1 MPPSGGGEQFPSIDS
16 VDLTGAGL
24 PQTPMQEAMSR
35 LSDRANNA
43 APVDDGPQGFE
54 ASVHKIKEQVLPR
67 LLERVDPEAAA
78 SLNKEELTEEFRPI
92 ILEVLAE
99 LKLTLNRREQFALE
113 KVLVDELL
121 GFGPLEEL
129 LSDPDITDIMV
140 NGPSQTYIEKK
151 GKLIIAPIQFRDEE
165 HLFQIAQRIVNQVGR
180 RVDQTTPLADAR
192 LKDGSRVNVIVP
204 PLSLRGTAISIRK
217 FSEKPIT
224 IDMLKG
230 FGSMSEAMATAL
242 KIAGACRM
250 NIVISG
256 GTGSGKTT
264 MLNAL
269 SKMIDP
275 GERVLTI
282 EDAAELRLQQPHW
295 LPLETRPPNLEGDGA
310 ITIGD
315 LVRNALRMRPDRIIL
330 GEIRGAECFDL
341 LAAMN
346 TGHDGSMCTLHANNP
361 RECLGRM
368 ENMIL
373 MGDIKIPKEA
383 ISRQIAES
391 VDLIVQ
397 VKRLRD
403 GSRRTTQ
410 ITEVI
415 GMEGDVIV
423 TQDLFK
429 FEYRDED
436 AAELRLQQPHWL
448 PLETRPPNL
457 EGDGA
462 ITIGD
467 LVRNA
472 LRMRPDRI
480 ILGEIRGAE
489 CFDLLAAM
497 NTGHDGSMCT
507 LHANNPRECL
517 GRMENMI
524 LMGDIKIP
532 KEAIS
537 RQIAASVD
545 LIVQVKRLRDGSRR
559 TTQITEVI
567 GMEGDVIVTQDL
579 FKFEYRDE
587 DADGKINGEWVA
599 GGVRPYTLEK
609 ARQFGFDQ
617 PFLEACLG

>member
-1 MPPSGGGEQFPSIDS
+1 MNAFGRKNGMGGMGQRPAFGVARPMKGGTEPLRTTPPPPPGMDEQFPP
-16 VDLTGAGL
+16 L
-24 PQTPMQEAMSR
+24 PEHRPDANDEALAR
-35 LSDRANNA
+35 LAERSNA
-43 APVDDGPQGFE
+43 IHEPDKGPEGFE

-67 LLERVDPEAAA
+67 LLERVDPEAA
-78 SLNKEELTEEFRPI
+78 STLTKEELSEEFRPI
-92 ILEVLAE
+92 IMEVLQE
-99 LKLTLNRREQFALE
+99 LKITLNRREQFALE

-129 LSDPDITDIMV
+129 LNDPDISDIMV
-140 NGPSQTYIEKK
+140 NGPQQTYVEKK
-151 GKLIIAPIQFRDEE
+151 GKLQLAKIQFRDEN

-204 PLSLRGTAISIRK
+204 PLSLKGTAISIRK

-224 IDMLKG
+224 IDMLRD
-230 FGSMSEAMATAL
+230 FGSMDDKMATAL
-242 KIAGACRM
+242 KIAGASRM

-295 LPLETRPPNLEGDGA
+295 LPLETRPPNLEGEGA

-315 LVRNALRMRPDRIIL
+315 LVKNALRMRPDRIIL

-346 TGHDGSMCTLHANNP
+346 TGHDGSMCTLHSNSP

-373 MGDIKIPKEA
+373 MGDIKIPKAA
-383 ISRQIAES
+383 ISKQIADS

-429 FEYRDED
+429 FEYLDE
-436 AAELRLQQPHWL
+436 
-448 PLETRPPNL
+448 
-457 EGDGA
+457 
-462 ITIGD
+462 
-467 LVRNA
+467 
-472 LRMRPDRI
+472 
-480 ILGEIRGAE
+480 GE
-489 CFDLLAAM
+489 
-497 NTGHDGSMCT
+497 
-507 LHANNPRECL
+507 
-517 GRMENMI
+517 
-524 LMGDIKIP
+524 
-532 KEAIS
+532 
-537 RQIAASVD
+537 
-545 LIVQVKRLRDGSRR
+545 
-559 TTQITEVI
+559 
-567 GMEGDVIVTQDL
+567 
-579 FKFEYRDE
+579 
-587 DADGKINGEWVA
+587 DGKIIGEHRST
-599 GGVRPYTLEK
+599 GLRPYTLEK
-609 ARQFGFDQ
+609 ARQYGFDQ
-617 PFLEACLG
+617 AFLQACL

>member
-1 MPPSGGGEQFPSIDS
+1 MSAFGRRNGPGGINPGARPSFGVARPMKGGERAAPAQTAPKGGEQFPP
-16 VDLTGAGL
+16 L
-24 PQTPMQEAMSR
+24 PGQAAAPDPATRPSGSSSNRNQDDAMSR
-35 LSDRANNA
+35 LAERANNTHDNA
-43 APVDDGPQGFE
+43 SDFGGFE
-54 ASVHKIKEQVLPR
+54 ASIHKIKEQVLPR

-78 SLNKEELTEEFRPI
+78 SLSKDELSEEFRPI
-92 ILEVLAE
+92 IMEVLAE
-99 LKLTLNRREQFALE
+99 LKVTLNRREQFALE
-113 KVLVDELL
+113 KVLIDELL

-129 LSDPDITDIMV
+129 LGDPDISDIMV
-140 NGPSQTYIEKK
+140 NGPQQTYVEKK
-151 GKLIIAPIQFRDEE
+151 GRLQLAPIQFRDEQ

-224 IDMLKG
+224 IDMLRD
-230 FGSMSEAMATAL
+230 FGSMSDKMATAL

-250 NIVISG
+250 NVVISG

-295 LPLETRPPNLEGDGA
+295 LPLETRPPNLEGQGA

-315 LVRNALRMRPDRIIL
+315 LVKNALRMRPDRIIL

-346 TGHDGSMCTLHANNP
+346 TGHDGSMCTLHANSP

-403 GSRRTTQ
+403 GSRRTTN

-423 TQDLFK
+423 TQELFK
-429 FEYRDED
+429 FEYLDETD
-436 AAELRLQQPHWL
+436 
-448 PLETRPPNL
+448 
-457 EGDGA
+457 DGK
-462 ITIGD
+462 
-467 LVRNA
+467 
-472 LRMRPDRI
+472 
-480 ILGEIRGAE
+480 ILGEFRSQG
-489 CFDLLAAM
+489 L
-497 NTGHDGSMCT
+497 
-507 LHANNPRECL
+507 
-517 GRMENMI
+517 
-524 LMGDIKIP
+524 
-532 KEAIS
+532 
-537 RQIAASVD
+537 
-545 LIVQVKRLRDGSRR
+545 
-559 TTQITEVI
+559 
-567 GMEGDVIVTQDL
+567 
-579 FKFEYRDE
+579 
-587 DADGKINGEWVA
+587 
-599 GGVRPYTLEK
+599 RPYTLEK

-617 PFLEACLG
+617 AYLEACL

>member
-1 MPPSGGGEQFPSIDS
+1 MSAFGRKTGMGGSGSGPRPSFGVARPMRSGDGGAPMPGGDQFPPLPSSDPIDQPLPMNAMKADAMTRLADRING
-16 VDLTGAGL
+16 VTDTGPL
-24 PQTPMQEAMSR
+24 VE
-35 LSDRANNA
+35 
-43 APVDDGPQGFE
+43 GFE

-78 SLNKEELTEEFRPI
+78 TLSKEELSEEFRPI

-99 LKLTLNRREQFALE
+99 LKVTLNRREQFALE

-129 LSDPDITDIMV
+129 LNDPDITDIMI
-140 NGPSQTYIEKK
+140 NGPEQTYIEKK
-151 GKLIIAPIQFRDEE
+151 GKLVLAPIRFRDES

-224 IDMLKG
+224 LDMLRD
-230 FGSMSEAMATAL
+230 FGSMSDKMCTAL

-295 LPLETRPPNLEGDGA
+295 LPLETRPPNLEGQGA

-315 LVRNALRMRPDRIIL
+315 LVKNALRMRPDRIIL

-346 TGHDGSMCTLHANNP
+346 TGHDGSMCTLHANSP

-391 VDLIVQ
+391 VDLVVQ

-403 GSRRTTQ
+403 GSRRTTN

-415 GMEGDVIV
+415 GMEGEVIV
-423 TQDLFK
+423 TQELFK
-429 FEYRDED
+429 FEYLDESD
-436 AAELRLQQPHWL
+436 
-448 PLETRPPNL
+448 
-457 EGDGA
+457 
-462 ITIGD
+462 
-467 LVRNA
+467 
-472 LRMRPDRI
+472 
-480 ILGEIRGAE
+480 
-489 CFDLLAAM
+489 
-497 NTGHDGSMCT
+497 
-507 LHANNPRECL
+507 
-517 GRMENMI
+517 
-524 LMGDIKIP
+524 
-532 KEAIS
+532 
-537 RQIAASVD
+537 
-545 LIVQVKRLRDGSRR
+545 
-559 TTQITEVI
+559 
-567 GMEGDVIVTQDL
+567 
-579 FKFEYRDE
+579 
-587 DADGKINGEWVA
+587 DGKIIGEFRPS
-599 GGVRPYTLEK
+599 GLRPYTLEK

-617 PFLEACLG
+617 AYLEACL

>member
-1 MPPSGGGEQFPSIDS
+1 MSAFGRRNGIGGMGQGARPAFGVAKPIKGGPQDKTIPSSANMPGSVPVPGGDQFPP
-16 VDLTGAGL
+16 LPGAEPSA
-24 PQTPMQEAMSR
+24 PQQPMRDDAMAR
-35 LSDRANNA
+35 LADRANSVN
-43 APVDDGPQGFE
+43 DGQAEHNGFE
-54 ASVHKIKEQVLPR
+54 ASIHKIKEQVLPR

-78 SLNKEELTEEFRPI
+78 TLTKDELSEEFRPI
-92 ILEVLAE
+92 IMEVLAE
-99 LKLTLNRREQFALE
+99 LKITFNRREQFALE
-113 KVLVDELL
+113 KVLIDELL

-129 LSDPDITDIMV
+129 LNDPDVSDIMV
-140 NGPSQTYIEKK
+140 NGPNQTYIEKK
-151 GKLIIAPIQFRDEE
+151 GKLQLAGIRFRDEQ

-224 IDMLKG
+224 IDMLKD
-230 FGSMSEAMATAL
+230 FGSMNEKMATAL

-250 NIVISG
+250 NVVISG

-295 LPLETRPPNLEGDGA
+295 LPLETRPPNLEGQGA

-315 LVRNALRMRPDRIIL
+315 LVKNALRMRPDRIIL

-346 TGHDGSMCTLHANNP
+346 TGHDGSMCTLHANSP

-403 GSRRTTQ
+403 GSRRTTN

-423 TQDLFK
+423 TQELFK
-429 FEYRDED
+429 FEYLDETD
-436 AAELRLQQPHWL
+436 
-448 PLETRPPNL
+448 
-457 EGDGA
+457 DGK
-462 ITIGD
+462 
-467 LVRNA
+467 
-472 LRMRPDRI
+472 
-480 ILGEIRGAE
+480 ILGEFR
-489 CFDLLAAM
+489 
-497 NTGHDGSMCT
+497 
-507 LHANNPRECL
+507 
-517 GRMENMI
+517 
-524 LMGDIKIP
+524 
-532 KEAIS
+532 
-537 RQIAASVD
+537 ASG
-545 LIVQVKRLRDGSRR
+545 L
-559 TTQITEVI
+559 
-567 GMEGDVIVTQDL
+567 
-579 FKFEYRDE
+579 
-587 DADGKINGEWVA
+587 
-599 GGVRPYTLEK
+599 RPYTLEK

-617 PFLEACLG
+617 AYLEACL

>member
-1 MPPSGGGEQFPSIDS
+1 MNAFGRRNGMSGSSQARPAFGVARPMKGAEPLRTQPPMPP
-16 VDLTGAGL
+16 
-24 PQTPMQEAMSR
+24 PM
-35 LSDRANNA
+35 
-43 APVDDGPQGFE
+43 VDDSFPPPPMAPASPEDEALAKLAERATAHHSGEAVVEGFE
-54 ASVHKIKEQVLPR
+54 ASVHRIKEQVLPR

-78 SLNKEELTEEFRPI
+78 TLTKDELSEEFRPI

-99 LKLTLNRREQFALE
+99 LKITLNRREQFALE

-129 LSDPDITDIMV
+129 LGDPDITDIMV
-140 NGPSQTYIEKK
+140 NGPNQTYIERK
-151 GKLIIAPIQFRDEE
+151 GKLELAKVKFRDES

-204 PLSLRGTAISIRK
+204 PLSLKGTAISIRK

-224 IDMLKG
+224 IDMLRD
-230 FGSMSEAMATAL
+230 FGSMSDKMATCL
-242 KIAGACRM
+242 KIAGASRM

-295 LPLETRPPNLEGDGA
+295 LPLETRPPNLEGQGA

-315 LVRNALRMRPDRIIL
+315 LVKNALRMRPDRIIL

-346 TGHDGSMCTLHANNP
+346 TGHDGSMCTLHANSP

-373 MGDIKIPKEA
+373 MGDIKIPKAA
-383 ISRQIAES
+383 ISKQIADS
-391 VDLIVQ
+391 VDLVVQ

-403 GSRRTTQ
+403 GSRRTTN

-423 TQDLFK
+423 TQELFSY
-429 FEYRDED
+429 EYLD
-436 AAELRLQQPHWL
+436 
-448 PLETRPPNL
+448 
-457 EGDGA
+457 EGD
-462 ITIGD
+462 
-467 LVRNA
+467 
-472 LRMRPDRI
+472 
-480 ILGEIRGAE
+480 
-489 CFDLLAAM
+489 
-497 NTGHDGSMCT
+497 
-507 LHANNPRECL
+507 
-517 GRMENMI
+517 
-524 LMGDIKIP
+524 
-532 KEAIS
+532 
-537 RQIAASVD
+537 
-545 LIVQVKRLRDGSRR
+545 
-559 TTQITEVI
+559 
-567 GMEGDVIVTQDL
+567 
-579 FKFEYRDE
+579 
-587 DADGKINGEWVA
+587 DGKIIGEHRPS
-599 GGVRPYTLEK
+599 GLRPYTLEK
-609 ARQFGFDQ
+609 ARQFGFDKAYLQ
-617 PFLEACLG
+617 ACL

>member
-1 MPPSGGGEQFPSIDS
+1 MSAFGRKSAPAGMKPGARPSFGNAKPMQGGGGGSSDGEAGGEQFPP
-16 VDLTGAGL
+16 L
-24 PQTPMQEAMSR
+24 PEDDQPAKEAPAPAASGNSEHDDALAR
-35 LSDRANNA
+35 LDDRMNTTHSGEA
-43 APVDDGPQGFE
+43 DIGGFE

-78 SLNKEELTEEFRPI
+78 TLSKEELSEEFRPI

-99 LKLTLNRREQFALE
+99 LKVTLNRREQFALE

-129 LSDPDITDIMV
+129 LTDPDVSDIMV
-140 NGPSQTYIEKK
+140 NGPDQTYIEKG
-151 GKLIIAPIQFRDEE
+151 GKLTIAPIRFRDEQ

-204 PLSLRGTAISIRK
+204 PLSLKGTAISIRK

-224 IDMLKG
+224 LDMLKD
-230 FGSMSEAMATAL
+230 FGSMSEKMCTAL
-242 KIAGACRM
+242 KIAGASRM

-295 LPLETRPPNLEGDGA
+295 LPLETRPPNLEGQGA

-315 LVRNALRMRPDRIIL
+315 LVKNALRMRPDRIIL

-346 TGHDGSMCTLHANNP
+346 TGHDGSMCTLHANSP

-373 MGDIKIPKEA
+373 MGDIKIPKQA
-383 ISRQIAES
+383 ISTQIAES
-391 VDLIVQ
+391 VDIIVQ

-403 GSRRTTQ
+403 GSRRTTD

-423 TQDLFK
+423 TQNLFK
-429 FEYRDED
+429 FEYLDES
-436 AAELRLQQPHWL
+436 E
-448 PLETRPPNL
+448 
-457 EGDGA
+457 DGK
-462 ITIGD
+462 
-467 LVRNA
+467 
-472 LRMRPDRI
+472 
-480 ILGEIRGAE
+480 ILGEFR
-489 CFDLLAAM
+489 
-497 NTGHDGSMCT
+497 
-507 LHANNPRECL
+507 
-517 GRMENMI
+517 
-524 LMGDIKIP
+524 
-532 KEAIS
+532 
-537 RQIAASVD
+537 ASG
-545 LIVQVKRLRDGSRR
+545 L
-559 TTQITEVI
+559 
-567 GMEGDVIVTQDL
+567 
-579 FKFEYRDE
+579 
-587 DADGKINGEWVA
+587 
-599 GGVRPYTLEK
+599 RPYTLEK
-609 ARQFGFDQ
+609 ARQYGFDQ
-617 PFLEACLG
+617 AYLEACL

>member
-1 MPPSGGGEQFPSIDS
+1 MSAFGRKPGTQSARPAFGVAKPMHGGGAAAPREDQGGGQFPPIDPATLPPA
-16 VDLTGAGL
+16 VDAS
-24 PQTPMQEAMSR
+24 PSAAMPEDAMSR
-35 LSDRANNA
+35 LNTRMSTDHSDIER
-43 APVDDGPQGFE
+43 PQGFE

-67 LLERVDPEAAA
+67 LLERVDPEAA
-78 SLNKEELTEEFRPI
+78 STLSKDELTEEFRPI

-99 LKLTLNRREQFALE
+99 LKITLNRREQFALE

-129 LSDPDITDIMV
+129 LNDSEISDIMV
-140 NGPSQTYIEKK
+140 NGPDQTYIERK
-151 GKLIIAPIQFRDEE
+151 GKLELSSCVFRDED

-217 FSEKPIT
+217 FSAKPIT
-224 IDMLKG
+224 LDMLRDWNA
-230 FGSMSEAMATAL
+230 MSNKMYTAL
-242 KIAGACRM
+242 KIAGACRF

-275 GERVLTI
+275 TERVLTI

-295 LPLETRPPNLEGDGA
+295 LPLETRPPNLEGQGA

-315 LVRNALRMRPDRIIL
+315 LVKNALRMRPDRIIL

-346 TGHDGSMCTLHANNP
+346 TGHDGSMCTLHANSP

-383 ISRQIAES
+383 ISRQIADS

-397 VKRLRD
+397 IKRLRD
-403 GSRRTTQ
+403 GSRRVTSV
-410 ITEVI
+410 TEVI

-423 TQDLFK
+423 TQELFK
-429 FEYRDED
+429 FEYLDED
-436 AAELRLQQPHWL
+436 
-448 PLETRPPNL
+448 
-457 EGDGA
+457 
-462 ITIGD
+462 
-467 LVRNA
+467 
-472 LRMRPDRI
+472 
-480 ILGEIRGAE
+480 
-489 CFDLLAAM
+489 
-497 NTGHDGSMCT
+497 
-507 LHANNPRECL
+507 
-517 GRMENMI
+517 
-524 LMGDIKIP
+524 K
-532 KEAIS
+532 
-537 RQIAASVD
+537 
-545 LIVQVKRLRDGSRR
+545 
-559 TTQITEVI
+559 
-567 GMEGDVIVTQDL
+567 
-579 FKFEYRDE
+579 
-587 DADGKINGEWVA
+587 DGKIIGEYRA
-599 GGVRPYTLEK
+599 LGLRPYTLEK
-609 ARQFGFDQ
+609 ARMFGFDQ
-617 PFLEACLG
+617 PFLEACL